1 MTVVEASA
9 VGDPIPSNC
18 AIIEVRVATLP
29 QLFNTIDPTPF
40 RERDLDPR
48 VVEFIVDWSREIPRK
63 KSLALLVHLD
73 QPTTTTDESVI
84 VRDAVHGFFEQRART
99 SRARLRQLFRQGR
112 ISLAIGLTVLA
123 VLSLAAQ
130 FVARRAGET
139 GFASILHESLLIGG
153 WVAMWRPLEVFLYD
167 WWPIRAEARLFD
179 QLATMPVR
187 LSYGQRRSTRP
198 G

>member
-1 MTVVEASA
+1 MAVVEASA

-18 AIIEVRVATLP
+18 AIIEIRVGALP

-73 QPTTTTDESVI
+73 QPTTRSDESVI

-123 VLSLAAQ
+123 VLILAAQ
-130 FVARRAGET
+130 FVAQRAGET

-179 QLATMPVR
+179 RLATMPVR
-187 LSYGQRRSTRP
+187 LSYGQRGYPR
-198 G
+198 

>member
-18 AIIEVRVATLP
+18 AVIEVRVGTLP

-48 VVEFIVDWSREIPRK
+48 VVEFIVDWSHEIPRK

-73 QPTTTTDESVI
+73 QPTATGDESVI
-84 VRDAVHGFFEQRART
+84 VRDAVHGFFEQSART
-99 SRARLRQLFRQGR
+99 SRARLRQLFRRGR

-123 VLSLAAQ
+123 VLILVAQ

-167 WWPIRAEARLFD
+167 WWPIMAEARRFD

-187 LSYGQRRSTRP
+187 LSYDQRRSAKP

>member
-1 MTVVEASA
+1 MAVVDASA
-9 VGDPIPSNC
+9 IGDPIPSNC
-18 AIIEVRVATLP
+18 AIIEVRVGTLP

-48 VVEFIVDWSREIPRK
+48 VVEFIVDWSREIPRN

-73 QPTTTTDESVI
+73 QPATTGDESVI
-84 VRDAVHGFFEQRART
+84 VRDAVHGFFEQSART
-99 SRARLRQLFRQGR
+99 SRARLRQLFRRGR

-123 VLSLAAQ
+123 VLILAAQ

-167 WWPIRAEARLFD
+167 WWPIRAEIRRFE

-187 LSYGQRRSTRP
+187 LSYGRP
-198 G
+198 GSPRG

>member
-1 MTVVEASA
+1 MAVVETAA
-9 VGDPIPSNC
+9 IGDPIPSSC
-18 AIIEVRVATLP
+18 AIIEVRVGTLP

-48 VVEFIVDWSREIPRK
+48 VVEFIVEWSREIPRK

-73 QPTTTTDESVI
+73 QPATTSDESVI
-84 VRDAVHGFFEQRART
+84 VRDAVHGFFEQSART
-99 SRARLRQLFRQGR
+99 SRARLRQLFRRGR

-123 VLSLAAQ
+123 VLILAAQ

-167 WWPIRAEARLFD
+167 WWPIRAEIRRFE

-187 LSYGQRRSTRP
+187 LSYGHGGSP
-198 G
+198 GS